1 MIQTVTLI
9 GAGNLAS
16 QLGKALFKAGIQI
29 IQVYSRTEA
38 SANELAGKLKSEY
51 TNSLADL
58 RTDADLLVFALKD
71 DALVGI
77 LQQLELKGKFI
88 VHTAG
93 SLPMEVLKPYSDRYG
108 VFYPLQ
114 TFSKQRDVEFKQI
127 PMCLEAATPELL
139 TELKQLAER
148 LSEKI
153 EEISSAQRQSL
164 HLAAVFTCNFVNHF
178 YYLSHQ
184 VVKKYGV
191 DFELLKPLITET
203 AAKVMEMDPFD
214 AQTGPAKRF
223 DEAIINKHLDFLAD
237 QPELQEIYSFV
248 SKSIFE
254 AHKSK

>member
-1 MIQTVTLI
+1 MIQTVTMI
-9 GAGNLAS
+9 GAGNLAT
-16 QLGKALFKAGIQI
+16 QLGKALHQAGIKI
-29 IQVYSRTEA
+29 TQVYSRTEE
-38 SANELAGKLKSEY
+38 SAKALAVRLESDY
-51 TNSLADL
+51 TNTLTSV
-58 RTDADLLVFALKD
+58 RTDSDLLVFALKD
-71 DALVGI
+71 DALVDVLSQMD
-77 LQQLELKGKFI
+77 LQGKFI

-93 SLPMEVLKPYSDRYG
+93 SLPLEVLKPYSENCG

-114 TFSKQRDVEFKQI
+114 TFSKQRDVDFTKI
-127 PMCLEAATPELL
+127 PMCLEAATPALL
-139 TELKQLAER
+139 ADLKKLAER
-148 LSEKI
+148 LSDKV

-203 AAKVMEMDPFD
+203 AAKVMEIDPFD

>member
-38 SANELAGKLKSEY
+38 SAKELAGKLRSEY

-71 DALVGI
+71 DALVGV

-93 SLPMEVLKPYSDRYG
+93 SLPMEALKPYSDWYG

-114 TFSKQRDVEFKQI
+114 TFSY
-127 PMCLEAATPELL
+127 
-139 TELKQLAER
+139 
-148 LSEKI
+148 
-153 EEISSAQRQSL
+153 
-164 HLAAVFTCNFVNHF
+164 NFV
-178 YYLSHQ
+178 
-184 VVKKYGV
+184 
-191 DFELLKPLITET
+191 
-203 AAKVMEMDPFD
+203 
-214 AQTGPAKRF
+214 
-223 DEAIINKHLDFLAD
+223 
-237 QPELQEIYSFV
+237 
-248 SKSIFE
+248 
-254 AHKSK
+254 